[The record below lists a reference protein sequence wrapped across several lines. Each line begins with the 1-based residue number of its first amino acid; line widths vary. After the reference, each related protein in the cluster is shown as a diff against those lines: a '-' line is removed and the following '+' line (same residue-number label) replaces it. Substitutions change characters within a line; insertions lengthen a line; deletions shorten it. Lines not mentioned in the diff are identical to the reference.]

1 MEGIRDRV
9 AIIGMGCT
17 NFGELWDKSQDDLMI
32 DACKE
37 ALEDAGVERKD
48 IQAAWLGTAMGG
60 LLGMRLARAL
70 KMDYI
75 PVTRVENLCTTG
87 TDAMRQAC
95 YAVAAG
101 LYDLVLV
108 CGVEKLKDTPP
119 AMAGSLEFPYSTK
132 VVPGLPPA
140 SGYALL
146 ANRYF
151 YHYNISP
158 EEGKELLAKI
168 AVKNHHNGSLS
179 PKAHFQREITLEQA
193 LRAPMIAYPL
203 GLFDCCGLSDG
214 AAAAVVTR
222 ADIAKNF
229 RDDYVLVKAIQLVSG
244 AYERPLQ
251 NEGDFVHFE
260 ENVIA
265 AKKAYEEAG
274 IANPRK
280 EIDVANVHDCFTITE
295 MVIYEDLG
303 FSPRGQAKEDVNA
316 GTFTLGGE
324 LPVNT
329 DGGLKC
335 FGHPFGASGLRMMYE
350 IYKQLQDKAGPRQ
363 VKNARIGLTHNLA
376 GTPRE
381 SSVCGIS
388 ILGGRD

>member
-1 MEGIRDRV
+1 MERIRDKV

-17 NFGELWDKSQDDLMI
+17 KFGELWGKSQNDLI
-32 DACKE
+32 IEACKE
-37 ALEDAGVERKD
+37 ALEDAGIERKD

-70 KMDYI
+70 KMSYI
-75 PVTRVENLCTTG
+75 PVTRVENLCATG
-87 TDAMRQAC
+87 TDAVRQAC

-108 CGVEKLKDTPP
+108 CGVEKLKDSQYPLT
-119 AMAGSLEFPYSTK
+119 GSLESPDSTK
-132 VVPGLPPA
+132 VSLVLPPA
-140 SGYALL
+140 TSYALL

-151 YHYNISP
+151 NHYNIDSD
-158 EEGKELLAKI
+158 EGKELLAKI
-168 AVKNHHNGSLS
+168 AVKNHHNGSIS
-179 PKAHFQREITLEQA
+179 PKAHFQKEVSMEEA

-214 AAAAVVTR
+214 AAAAVLTR

-229 RDDYVLVKAIQLVSG
+229 RNDYVLVKAIEVISG

-251 NEGDFVHFE
+251 NDGDFLHFE
-260 ENVIA
+260 ENVITA
-265 AKKAYEEAG
+265 QKVYKEAG
-274 IANPRK
+274 IKNPRK

-303 FSPRGQAKEDVNA
+303 FSPRGRAKEDINA
-316 GTFTLGGE
+316 GTFALDGE

-388 ILGGRD
+388 ILGRRD